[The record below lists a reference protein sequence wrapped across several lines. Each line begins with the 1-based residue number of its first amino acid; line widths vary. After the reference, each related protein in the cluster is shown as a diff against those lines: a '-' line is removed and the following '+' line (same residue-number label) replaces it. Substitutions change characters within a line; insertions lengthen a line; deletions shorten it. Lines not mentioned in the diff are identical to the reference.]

1 MLGEGS
7 GTRGL
12 ALSGPPGKPWA
23 SRACVA
29 AVLAVG
35 GCLHQIINRGES
47 TETWRQERVS
57 APLLF
62 ALLRTSQ
69 PRSLRKARSG
79 HETSRGAFL
88 GKHSACCNRGSSGR
102 GFLKTSPPRTG
113 RLERSPDVT
122 ARNRGGNSPRALSDS
137 KGNLQS
143 SFSSLAFPSG
153 ACQRA
158 RSRLLL
164 SRSGQAEPQP
174 RPAGEAA
181 PGLPLGGQRCGFVLL
196 LSFVFPLWE

>member
-1 MLGEGS
+1 M
-7 GTRGL
+7 
-12 ALSGPPGKPWA
+12 SGPPGKPWA
-23 SRACVA
+23 SRACAV

-35 GCLHQIINRGES
+35 GCLRRLINRGES

-88 GKHSACCNRGSSGR
+88 GKHSSCCNRGSSEG
-102 GFLKTSPPRTG
+102 GGGPENLPASNG

-122 ARNRGGNSPRALSDS
+122 ARNRGGSSPRAPIQ
-137 KGNLQS
+137 KEICGA
-143 SFSSLAFPSG
+143 AFPASHSPVERVSALTA
-153 ACQRA
+153 ACCSPEAAGPSRSRDPRVKQRSA
-158 RSRLLL
+158 RS
-164 SRSGQAEPQP
+164 SGG
-174 RPAGEAA
+174 RGV
-181 PGLPLGGQRCGFVLL
+181 GLFCC
-196 LSFVFPLWE
+196 

>member
-23 SRACVA
+23 SRACAA

-122 ARNRGGNSPRALSDS
+122 ARNRGGNSPRALRF
-137 KGNLQS
+137 KRKFAEQLFQ
-143 SFSSLAFPSG
+143 PRIP
-153 ACQRA
+153 QRSVSA
-158 RSRLLL
+158 RS
-164 SRSGQAEPQP
+164 QP
-174 RPAGEAA
+174 PAALQKRPGRAA
-181 PGLPLGGQRCGFVLL
+181 ATTRG
-196 LSFVFPLWE
+196 